1 MAAATPTEKKKHYKW
16 KHFTKVF
23 ISTGVD
29 IPGIDYQMVM
39 IMTVKLHYHWKCW
52 AQQNLA
58 YRGFRFLIR
67 YTDNMN

>member
-1 MAAATPTEKKKHYKW
+1 MAAASPTEKKKNYKW

-39 IMTVKLHYHWKCW
+39 IMTVKLHYH
-52 AQQNLA
+52 
-58 YRGFRFLIR
+58 
-67 YTDNMN
+67 